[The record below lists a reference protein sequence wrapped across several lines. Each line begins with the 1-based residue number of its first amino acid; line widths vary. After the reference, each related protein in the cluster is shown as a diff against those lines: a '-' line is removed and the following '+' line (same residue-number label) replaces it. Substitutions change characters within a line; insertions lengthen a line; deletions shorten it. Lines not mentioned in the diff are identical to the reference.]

1 MMAARVLTVFLG
13 TAIWMATFPARLTT

>member
-1 MMAARVLTVFLG
+1 VLGLGYTVFLG